1 MRQEPYPRFMAVTLE
16 SATGDLIDAIDA
28 VVDDW
33 LVHCVV
39 RVYEGAVGPVT
50 AEVLSEA
57 KIAAARG
64 RIEVALQ
71 LKAALTA
78 DVDAQKINP
87 LQVLRNAVSFPTAV
101 LAQLGV
107 APVER
112 DEMDTR
118 IMPADIYGLSPAHWN
133 DVSET
138 LLEPG
143 IIWGAAKAQTVLQR
157 RRAEGKLSES

>member
-1 MRQEPYPRFMAVTLE
+1 MAVTLE
-16 SATGDLIDAIDA
+16 SATNDLITAIDA

-33 LVHCVV
+33 LVRCVV
-39 RVYEGAVGPVT
+39 KVYESALGPVT
-50 AEVLSEA
+50 AEVMSEA
-57 KIAAARG
+57 KIAATAG
-64 RIEVALQ
+64 RAEVLSQLQ
-71 LKAALTA
+71 AALTA

-87 LQVLRNAVSFPTAV
+87 LQVLRNAVVFPTAV
-101 LAQLGV
+101 LAQFGV

-118 IMPADIYGLSPAHWN
+118 IMPADVYGLSPAHWN

-157 RRAEGKLSES
+157 RRAEGKLAES